1 MEQGNSSGSSQ
12 EGLRDTSENK
22 EVGKA
27 MEQRKLLWIVL
38 SIGIFVALVLGAGL
52 VWFYPGGEQTATTS
66 MEGAAAG
73 DDFDAVEWV
82 REDREMPGLEE
93 SEDREE
99 QSDEMVIIIGE
110 NGKAKIADEQDSTEL
125 AEKEKAEQEE
135 ASSPAAKPEVH
146 PQPESESADQPKA
159 EPAAPPEKERAP
171 EPETKT
177 VRVKEYWIQA
187 ASYTSKFRAEQSK
200 LKLEEQGL
208 SARVVSKLVNN
219 QTYFRVRIGPFSKKE
234 EAEKFLM
241 WVRDIDGYGESYV
254 SVVYSTRQR

>member
-1 MEQGNSSGSSQ
+1 
-12 EGLRDTSENK
+12 
-22 EVGKA
+22 

-38 SIGIFVALVLGAGL
+38 SIGVFVALVLGAGL

-82 REDREMPGLEE
+82 REDREVPGLEKP
-93 SEDREE
+93 EDEEE

-110 NGKAKIADEQDSTEL
+110 NGKAKIAGEKESAEL
-125 AEKEKAEQEE
+125 AEKEAAEQKE
-135 ASSPAAKPEVH
+135 AASPAATPEVR
-146 PQPESESADQPKA
+146 PQPESKPAEQPEAESA
-159 EPAAPPEKERAP
+159 APQERGTP
-171 EPETKT
+171 EPETETET